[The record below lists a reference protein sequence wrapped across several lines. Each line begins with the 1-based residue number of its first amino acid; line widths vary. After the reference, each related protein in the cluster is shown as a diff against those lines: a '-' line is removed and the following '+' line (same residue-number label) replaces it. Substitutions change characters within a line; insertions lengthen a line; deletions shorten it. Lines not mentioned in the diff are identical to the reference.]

1 MIGKEEIL
9 KRIQSLHTL
18 PASTARLSA
27 LVNDPKAGASD
38 FEAVIR
44 PDPALTANLLR
55 MANSAYFGL
64 SREVTSVR
72 QAITL
77 LGIKRVYEVASSVT
91 FSRML
96 PATVPGYEI
105 DATHFWLH
113 CVGVAVLAE
122 RLAEELGRKAPDLIF
137 TAGLLH
143 DMGKLAI
150 GSFLVDAS
158 EEVFGRVLD
167 DSIDLAAAEKI
178 VLGMDHADVGSDLA
192 EHWNLPGPV
201 SWAARW
207 HHNPGEAP
215 ENVDRNLVDLVHV
228 ADGLAHSLGLGADR
242 GELARTILP
251 SAIERL
257 GVNVRR
263 LEFTASETIGQIY
276 GMTELFSKCAGGVG

>member
-9 KRIQSLHTL
+9 SRIQSLHTL
-18 PASTARLSA
+18 PSSTARLGS
-27 LVNDPKAGASD
+27 LVSDPKTDAAD

-96 PATVPGYEI
+96 PDRLPGYEI
-105 DATHFWLH
+105 EAKQFWLH
-113 CVGVAVLAE
+113 CVAVAALAE
-122 RLAEELGRKAPDLIF
+122 RLADELEGKAPEFIF

-150 GSFLVDAS
+150 GSFLMDSS
-158 EEVFGRVLD
+158 EEIFGRVREGSMD
-167 DSIDLAAAEKI
+167 FASAEKF
-178 VLGMDHADVGSDLA
+178 VLGMDHADVGADLA
-192 EHWNLPGPV
+192 EHWNLPVPV
-201 SWAARW
+201 ARVARW
-207 HHNPGEAP
+207 HHDPEEAP
-215 ENVDRNLVDLVHV
+215 EEADQSLIDLVHV

-242 GELARTILP
+242 GELARTIQP
-251 SAIERL
+251 SVIERL

-263 LEFTASETIGQIY
+263 LEFAASETLGQIY
-276 GMTELFSKCAGGVG
+276 GMTEIYATSAGGVA